1 MDSIA
6 IIIAI
11 ALSATFVVASP
22 LDATAHNIDSRL
34 ANRLKA
40 LSLPA
45 PASTMEL
52 LH

>member
-1 MDSIA
+1 MDSIT

-11 ALSATFVVASP
+11 VLSATFVVASP
-22 LDATAHNIDSRL
+22 LDATAHSIYNRL
-34 ANRLKA
+34 AKRLKA

-45 PASTMEL
+45 PASTMKS